1 MPTDNLSFGYDADEL
16 RAVFRELVKGTAN
29 WKMPI
34 DRVVAADRLA
44 IACASLTFMVGG
56 TIEVQPDMPGT
67 FRLRSAGY
75 YTNIGA

>member
-1 MPTDNLSFGYDADEL
+1 MTADNLSFGYDADEL
-16 RAVFRELVKGTAN
+16 RAVFGELSKGMSN
-29 WKMPI
+29 WKAPI

-56 TIEVQPDMPGT
+56 TVEVQPDMPGT

-75 YTNIGA
+75 YANIGA